1 MGFSFFN
8 LGIKDLSRIVA
19 VIFAALCLFIYYI
32 IYIYCGLDSFL
43 GIVGTFFILII
54 VGYLSIKLNDEIE
67 TTIKNI
73 YNRYIKTNENR
84 LKQKELKLN
93 EIYKINKTEN
103 IRVNP
108 ASNRFSKIHQIKMIK
123 NIIKIIGYLITSIIV
138 ISLIA
143 YVGVFIMQNINPLS
157 MINDQSLQYANDG
170 AIKYN
175 DNNVLGAQK
184 DFLTALNLDS
194 NNYMAYAGLGWVQ
207 YSLGNN
213 SMAIHYFE
221 KSINIHNIPNAH
233 NGLGCVYTELG
244 SNSADQEAINYYNK
258 AMNNFTEALELDNRL
273 LHI

>member
-258 AMNNFTEALELDNRL
+258 AMNNFTEALE
-273 LHI
+273 